1 MTIAEAQALVDR
13 VRTSGRTVVFTNGV
27 FDLLHVGHLRYLQQ
41 ARALGDALIVG
52 LNSDRSVRANKG
64 PSRPVT
70 PEAERAEILEALACV
85 DAVVVFDQE
94 TLHELIAALQPDV
107 LVKGADY
114 TMETVVGADLV
125 KSYGGRVVLA
135 ELLPGHS
142 TSATVAKLK

>member
-1 MTIAEAQALVDR
+1 
-13 VRTSGRTVVFTNGV
+13 
-27 FDLLHVGHLRYLQQ
+27 
-41 ARALGDALIVG
+41 
-52 LNSDRSVRANKG
+52 
-64 PSRPVT
+64 
-70 PEAERAEILEALACV
+70 
-85 DAVVVFDQE
+85 
-94 TLHELIAALQPDV
+94 V